1 MKGYPSDIQHIAEA
15 IGASSSLSNTHKKR
29 LMNVLGEHNNQF
41 GYTSDGKLKLALFD
55 MREYD
60 KNGFNQFCPD
70 DIALLPISSSLNKDT
85 AVMALGCK
93 AICIFV
99 NDKCDRDTVEVLAKY
114 GVELIA
120 LRCAGF
126 NNVDLVACDEH
137 NIKVVR
143 VPAYS
148 PHAVAE
154 HTIALIMMLNRN
166 LHKAYMRNR
175 SGQFLLD
182 GLVGFDMHKK
192 TVGVVGTG
200 KIGRC
205 VVDILLGFGCR
216 VLCYDPFPNQ
226 ALLASGHAQYVTL
239 DELLARSQI
248 ITLHSPLNEDT
259 FHMINQQSIKKM
271 RDGVMLINT
280 SRGGLVDTK
289 ALIKGLKKGK
299 VAKAGLDV
307 YEEEAEIFFK
317 DKSEG
322 VIDDDTFARLMTF
335 NNVIITSHQAFLTN
349 EALTN
354 IAQTTFS
361 NIEEFIQNK
370 ALTNEVTLV

>member
-1 MKGYPSDIQHIAEA
+1 MKDYPSDIQQLANA
-15 IGASSSLSNTHKKR
+15 ISASSSLSNTHKKR
-29 LMNVLGEHNNQF
+29 LFSVLTEHNTEF
-41 GYTSDGKLKLALFD
+41 GYTADGKLKLALFD
-55 MREYD
+55 MHEYD
-60 KNGFNQFCPD
+60 KSGFNQFCPD
-70 DIALLPISSSLNKDT
+70 NISLVPIKSSLNKDT
-85 AVMALGCK
+85 AVLALGCK

-126 NNVDLVACDEH
+126 NNVDLVACNEH
-137 NIKVVR
+137 GIKVVR

-175 SGQFLLD
+175 SGQFLLE

-192 TVGVVGTG
+192 TVGVIGTG
-200 KIGRC
+200 KIGQC
-205 VVDILLGFGCR
+205 VVDILLGFGCN

-226 ALLASGHAQYVTL
+226 VIAKSKRARYVTMDALLASAQIV
-239 DELLARSQI
+239 
-248 ITLHSPLNEDT
+248 TLHSPLNDDT
-259 FHMINQQSIKKM
+259 FHMINQQSIEKM

-289 ALIKGLKKGK
+289 ALIEGLKGGK
-299 VAKAGLDV
+299 IAKAGLDV
-307 YEEEAEIFFK
+307 YEEEADIFFK

-335 NNVIITSHQAFLTN
+335 NNVVITSHQAFLTN

-354 IAQTTFS
+354 IAQTTYA
-361 NIEEFIQNK
+361 NIEEYIHNK
-370 ALTNEVTLV
+370 ALTNAVVQA